1 MGKHLKK
8 ALLCCAGLLLALV
21 LSGCSLESSVEN
33 LFTLPK
39 VPIEYTEL
47 AKRIEALLSNGYE
60 YTSPV
65 SGSNIQSVQMVDLN
79 GDGDEEA
86 VAFFRRAGDEKSLK
100 IALFRAEGES
110 FEPICTIESGGT
122 SVDLVDY
129 RDFNGDGRLELVV
142 GWRISADV
150 QSVAVYEIT
159 QGEALVMMQSS
170 YARFLLDDLD
180 GNGSFDILL
189 LRADEQGR
197 SVAEHY
203 RWGEGALSLY
213 GSCHLSSTLA
223 EIGRGSFLCGRLD
236 GQTKAAFITGV
247 NDLGQAI
254 TDILVCRG
262 SDLSNITADPGS
274 GLSSVTYL
282 YGQLRPQDIN
292 SDGLIEIPFPTT
304 WDANRQSGF
313 FSWHRFDS
321 QNNSIWVVDTYHN
334 LSAGWYLVMNEAW
347 HGKLTSV
354 ALDAGSGENQVSI
367 IVDGKVAMNL
377 YTLTGDEREHLAARS
392 ERTVLTRRAEAV
404 YAAEILPAGEELGI
418 NTEWISS
425 HFSLITAFWSLEN

>member
-1 MGKHLKK
+1 M
-8 ALLCCAGLLLALV
+8 
-21 LSGCSLESSVEN
+21 
-33 LFTLPK
+33 
-39 VPIEYTEL
+39 
-47 AKRIEALLSNGYE
+47 
-60 YTSPV
+60 
-65 SGSNIQSVQMVDLN
+65 
-79 GDGDEEA
+79 
-86 VAFFRRAGDEKSLK
+86 
-100 IALFRAEGES
+100 
-110 FEPICTIESGGT
+110 
-122 SVDLVDY
+122 
-129 RDFNGDGRLELVV
+129 
-142 GWRISADV
+142 
-150 QSVAVYEIT
+150 
-159 QGEALVMMQSS
+159 
-170 YARFLLDDLD
+170 
-180 GNGSFDILL
+180 
-189 LRADEQGR
+189 
-197 SVAEHY
+197 
-203 RWGEGALSLY
+203 
-213 GSCHLSSTLA
+213 
-223 EIGRGSFLCGRLD
+223 
-236 GQTKAAFITGV
+236 